1 MCEHAA
7 TTKALA
13 ELLPHLC
20 ELVTDPCVNVRLEL
34 SQTVAR
40 IFDKV
45 PNNAKLHD
53 VVRRLKTDSSR
64 DVTYPL
70 RAIQLP
76 EADAEVFEVIP
87 TVTSKMKTAEIDEPL
102 QKVRA
107 YLEMI
112 YADCCN

>member
-20 ELVTDPCVNVRLEL
+20 ELVTDSCVNVRLEL

-45 PNNAKLHD
+45 PNNVKLHD

-87 TVTSKMKTAEIDEPL
+87 TTATSKMKTAEIDEPL
-102 QKVRA
+102 
-107 YLEMI
+107 
-112 YADCCN
+112 

>member
-7 TTKALA
+7 TTNAHA

-34 SQTVAR
+34 SQTVGR

-45 PNNAKLHD
+45 PYNVKLQD

-70 RAIQLP
+70 RAIQLL
-76 EADAEVFEVIP
+76 EVDAEMFEVIP
-87 TVTSKMKTAEIDEPL
+87 TATSKIKTAEID
-102 QKVRA
+102 
-107 YLEMI
+107 
-112 YADCCN
+112 

>member
-1 MCEHAA
+1 MCEHSA
-7 TTKALA
+7 TTKAIA
-13 ELLPHLC
+13 DFLPSLC

-45 PNNAKLHD
+45 PNNVKLHE

-76 EADAEVFEVIP
+76 QAEAE
-87 TVTSKMKTAEIDEPL
+87 S
-102 QKVRA
+102 
-107 YLEMI
+107 
-112 YADCCN
+112 